1 MRLQAVPDP
10 WGLPKPERR
19 GEVSPRRSAFQCD
32 STTRQPAD
40 RRAAQA
46 SRYGT
51 FLSAMCIGVSPTE
64 TVLLTVFVAVEM
76 IETLSLP
83 EFAT

>member
-1 MRLQAVPDP
+1 
-10 WGLPKPERR
+10 
-19 GEVSPRRSAFQCD
+19 
-32 STTRQPAD
+32 
-40 RRAAQA
+40 
-46 SRYGT
+46 
-51 FLSAMCIGVSPTE
+51 MCIGVSATE